1 MRKKII
7 VFVISLLSGMSL
19 FFSCASSQAVPVARR
34 GASEPKKPSLI
45 VNSIPEHAPRRE
57 SSAPVAERRAQGQA
71 SVSSPE
77 RTVPSTAE
85 RTINPSIDWPL
96 LGRGQMDAEKLAAFL
111 LKVNSKADP
120 EFVKELSLLYIEE
133 AALEGVD
140 HDVAFAQMCLETGF
154 LRYGGLVTSDMNNF
168 CGLGALGPEKPGE
181 RFPTPQMG
189 VRAQMQ
195 HLKGYAT
202 TDPLSQE
209 LVDPRYKFV
218 RYGSAPTI
226 EGLAGTWA
234 ADRGYAEKIVAILQ
248 RLYAA
253 SNVAAGQASSAGEP
267 VQGLPIPPRD
277 KEDGS

>member
-7 VFVISLLSGMSL
+7 VFLIVLLSGVSL
-19 FFSCASSQAVPVARR
+19 FFSCVSSQAVPVARSK
-34 GASEPKKPSLI
+34 GANEPKKPSLI
-45 VNSIPEHAPRRE
+45 VSTPEQTPRRE
-57 SSAPVAERRAQGQA
+57 NNVSVAERKAQGQT

-77 RTVPSTAE
+77 RTVPSMAE
-85 RTINPSIDWPL
+85 RPINPSIDWPL
-96 LGRGQMDAEKLAAFL
+96 LGQGQMDAEKLAAFL
-111 LKVNSKADP
+111 LKINSNVDP

-181 RFPTPQMG
+181 QFPTPQMG
-189 VRAQMQ
+189 VRAQIQ

-226 EGLAGTWA
+226 KGLTGTWA

-253 SNVAAGQASSAGEP
+253 SNVAAGQTGPSAGEP
-267 VQGLPIPPRD
+267 VDRMVLNH
-277 KEDGS
+277 